1 MLEVIKRQRDATNFT
16 LYRMVL
22 LRVIL
27 VMNILTHL
35 IASLKVVD
43 HILRK
48 VSECT
53 IQLPWFRNFLSRSN
67 FQNTVSNSARM
78 HHLASLISK
87 YSQLFQLPKNRFKQR
102 PNASFCVLGFT
113 IFSAVPTSRTSFQ
126 IALECTI
133 HRP

>member
-1 MLEVIKRQRDATNFT
+1 
-16 LYRMVL
+16 MVL

-53 IQLPWFRNFLSRSN
+53 I
-67 FQNTVSNSARM
+67 
-78 HHLASLISK
+78 
-87 YSQLFQLPKNRFKQR
+87 
-102 PNASFCVLGFT
+102 
-113 IFSAVPTSRTSFQ
+113 
-126 IALECTI
+126 
-133 HRP
+133 